1 MAFSVSTITGYVAAN
16 EKQLVGKAVIG
27 GTTASKLNLQT
38 GVKGSAYLN
47 LLTADPILAD
57 GSACGWNGAGTTTVT
72 RRQISTSLIKIN
84 QEFCDKDL
92 IGTALQYDVKVAVG
106 QKTLPFEQ
114 EFIGQNLAMINK
126 KLEEI
131 IWKGDITGS
140 TSTHLD
146 RFNGF
151 IKVLE
156 ASAGVVNAT
165 VSGKTLAADTLT
177 AINAMVAALPNEIM
191 TRTDLVIFV
200 GIDIYRKAI
209 KAYQDA
215 NLFHF
220 QPADLTGNFETMI
233 PGTNISLVG
242 VHGLT
247 GTNKAYGSYAEN
259 MYLGTDL
266 EGDYEKFAF
275 WYSEDNRMFRL
286 AVEFNAGVQVAFP
299 DMVVEYLA

>member
-1 MAFSVSTITGYVAAN
+1 MAFQVNSVKDYVAAN
-16 EKQLVGKAVIG
+16 EKQLIGKAVIG
-27 GTTASKLNLQT
+27 GATASKLNLQV

-47 LLTADPILAD
+47 LVSADPILAD
-57 GSACGWNGAGTTTVT
+57 GSSCGWNGAGTTTIT

-92 IGTALQYDVKVAVG
+92 IGTAEQYEVKVAAG
-106 QKTLPFEQ
+106 AKTLPFEQ

-131 IWKGDITGS
+131 IWKGDLTGS

-146 RFNGF
+146 RFDGF

-156 ASAGVVNAT
+156 NSAGVIDAT
-165 VSGKTLAADTLT
+165 VSGKTLAANTLD
-177 AINAMVAALPNEIM
+177 AINAIVAALPNEIM
-191 TRTDLVIFV
+191 DRQDLTIFV

-215 NLFHF
+215 NLYHF
-220 QPADLTGNFETMI
+220 VPADLNGGFETVI
-233 PGTNISLVG
+233 PGTTIKLVG
-242 VHGLT
+242 VHGLV
-247 GTNKAYGSYAEN
+247 GTNKAYASYAEN

-266 EGDYEKFAF
+266 AGDNEKFAF
-275 WYSEDNRMFRL
+275 WYSEDNRMFRM
-286 AVEFNAGVQVAFP
+286 AVEFNAGVQCAYP
-299 DMVVEYLA
+299 DMVVAYLA

>member
-1 MAFSVSTITGYVAAN
+1 MAFSLSTVTGYVAAN
-16 EKQLVGKAVIG
+16 EKQLIGKAVVA

-47 LLTADPILAD
+47 LMTADPVLAD

-131 IWKGDITGS
+131 IWAGDITGE
-140 TSTHLD
+140 TSSHLE
-146 RFNGF
+146 RFDGF
-151 IKVLE
+151 IKIIGA
-156 ASAGVVNAT
+156 ASGVVDAT
-165 VSGKTLAADTLT
+165 VSGKTLLGNTKDALD
-177 AINAMVAALPNEIM
+177 AIVAALPNEIM
-191 TRTDLVIFV
+191 TRTDLIIFV
-200 GIDIYRKAI
+200 GLDVYRKAI

-215 NLFHF
+215 NLYHF
-220 QPADLTGNFETMI
+220 QPADLNGNFETII
-233 PGTNISLVG
+233 PGTNITLVG

-247 GTNKAYGSYAEN
+247 GKNKAYGSYAEN
-259 MYLGTDL
+259 LYLGTDL
-266 EGDYEKFAF
+266 EGDNEKFAF
-275 WYSEDNRMFRL
+275 WYSEDNRMFRM

-299 DMVVEYLA
+299 DMVVKYIG